1 VKVKDL
7 MTTNVVAVG
16 TDTPLKDVADI
27 LSEFRISGLPV
38 VSERGTV
45 LGVVSEN
52 DILVKARGT
61 EPLRG
66 LVGRLLAGDAVELE
80 AKLAARTAGEAMTSP
95 AVTITPDRPV
105 SAAAGEMVERRI
117 NRLPVVDEDG
127 KLVGIVTRA
136 DLVKAFARSDE
147 EIVREIREDVMARA
161 LWLDPSGIDVSCK
174 RGEVTLKGDLETR
187 IEAEALAALAE
198 RVPGVVSVT
207 SELTYRDPERSGSRL
222 LAGN

>member
-1 VKVKDL
+1 MKVKDL
-7 MTTNVVAVG
+7 MTANVVAVG
-16 TDTPLKDVADI
+16 TETPLKDVADI

-52 DILVKARGT
+52 DILVKERGT

-80 AKLAARTAGEAMTSP
+80 AKVAARTAGEAMTSP
-95 AVTITPDRPV
+95 AVTIMPDRPV

-127 KLVGIVTRA
+127 KLLGIVTRA

-147 EIVREIREDVMARA
+147 EIVREIREDVMSRA
-161 LWLDPSGIDVSCK
+161 LWLDPSAVEVSST
-174 RGEVTLKGDLETR
+174 RGEVTLKGRLETR

-198 RVPGVVSVT
+198 RVPGVVSVS
-207 SELTYRDPERSGSRL
+207 SELTYPEQERSGSRL
-222 LAGN
+222 LGRN

>member
-1 VKVKDL
+1 MKVKDL

-16 TDTPLKDVADI
+16 TETPLKDVADI

-52 DILVKARGT
+52 DILVKERGT

-66 LVGRLLAGDAVELE
+66 LVGRLIAGDAVKLE
-80 AKLAARTAGEAMTSP
+80 AKLAAKTAGEAMTSP
-95 AVTITPDRPV
+95 AVTITADRPV
-105 SAAAGEMVERRI
+105 SAAAAEMVERRI

-147 EIVREIREDVMARA
+147 EIIRELRDDVMTRA
-161 LWLDPSGIDVSCK
+161 LQAGGSDPEGRPRDANRGRGSCRTRRACAR
-174 RGEVTLKGDLETR
+174 RGVGDLG
-187 IEAEALAALAE
+187 AD
-198 RVPGVVSVT
+198 VPRARPLGQPPARRK
-207 SELTYRDPERSGSRL
+207 LDG
-222 LAGN
+222 